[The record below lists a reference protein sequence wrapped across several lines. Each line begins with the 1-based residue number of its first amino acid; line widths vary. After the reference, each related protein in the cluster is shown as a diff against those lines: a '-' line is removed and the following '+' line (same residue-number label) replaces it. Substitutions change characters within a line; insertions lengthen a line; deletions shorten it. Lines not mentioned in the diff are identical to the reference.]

1 MEVPELSVLITTSPE
16 TRRWLDTIKA
26 NINKEIPSAEYYE
39 TMHWASFK
47 NPSTNRRFVYLNPLV
62 KQIRLFT
69 KLPVH
74 LDIRLEPTPSS
85 GTWAETYPSIFK
97 IRSDFDVE
105 KAIDLIIKSYSS
117 DMAKT

>member
-1 MEVPELSVLITTSPE
+1 MSALIKTSIE

-69 KLPVH
+69 KLPLYSDV
-74 LDIRLEPTPSS
+74 RLEPTPSS
-85 GTWAETYPSIFK
+85 GTWAETYLSIFK
-97 IRSDFDVE
+97 IRSDNDV
-105 KAIDLIIKSYSS
+105 KNAINLIIKSYNS
-117 DMAKT
+117 DKIRNDR